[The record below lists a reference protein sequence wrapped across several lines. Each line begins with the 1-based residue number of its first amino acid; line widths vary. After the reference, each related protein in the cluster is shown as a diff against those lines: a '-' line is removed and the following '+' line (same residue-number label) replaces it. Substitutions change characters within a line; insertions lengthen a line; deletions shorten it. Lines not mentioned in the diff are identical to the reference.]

1 MENIYQKGLFDDTEE
16 NKSLLHVVRT
26 QFICE
31 ERKTWE
37 ELFEGYDKLYA
48 LTYSTDC
55 RFMKKLFQKFEYS
68 EVIFGF
74 PNVLNKETQSFFDVP
89 LSVIKYFGRNKN
101 IKNIAEKISNGQVK
115 LLCLHDFKS
124 HAKQYVLES
133 NDGSRHRVITGS
145 ANMSTPAMKGFQ
157 AENFVVDD
165 SDAAFHYYKARYD
178 YMKEHSGEISN
189 NLIIRVATEKIERI
203 EDILSQASIKDIIGT
218 DQAFIVEGVHDDN
231 PDYISTPVAVLNPV
245 VGNLSKKETD
255 DLLGKKDGVNHKLII
270 LPEHLNKQK
279 RLIIESQKVNQEL
292 DEPSLIIN
300 YLNHSIELN
309 GELIESVPDIQDI
322 KRDINCII
330 SYFNGLKNVRGDANK
345 TIADYWLFTC
355 WFYATPFIARL
366 RLIAAKRGY
375 EIPSRL
381 DNFGVIYGNSNAGK
395 TFLIKFLVQSM
406 DGHLRRGVPIKYF
419 TPSRIDRLRN
429 RHNSFPIFF
438 EDASSSKWGSIQE
451 NLIKEDNFGL
461 TENMDNYPC
470 VCACMNHVGSFKN
483 QSKKRCLSI
492 KVESGFDAEDVYDS
506 QEEFKQQIK
515 DVKNDFYKAYLLRML
530 DAVGEIETAML
541 EGKNNIEYNIAVVSS
556 RVIIGMIQEYNGIVP
571 SFMTEIDGKKD
582 IVANNVK
589 YSSGISL
596 LAETIKLRPLDF
608 EIQGDRLIYSPPTS
622 QNADIHYLRIE
633 LPYSWREFDKT
644 QMPRDMIINLR
655 EVLNKGI
662 DVSKIK
668 GYSKPSL
675 FNKIRKEI
683 MKYIK

>member
-133 NDGSRHRVITGS
+133 NDGSRHRIITGS

-165 SDAAFHYYKARYD
+165 SAAAFHYYKTRYD
-178 YMKEHSGEISN
+178 YMKEHSGEISRD
-189 NLIIRVATEKIERI
+189 LIMHVATKKIENVD
-203 EDILSQASIKDIIGT
+203 DILNEGSVKDFVGT
-218 DQAFIVEGVHDDN
+218 DKAIIIETENDDTFDN
-231 PDYISTPVAVLNPV
+231 ISTPVAVLNPAV
-245 VGNLSKKETD
+245 KNLSKKETD
-255 DLLGKKDGVNHKLII
+255 NLLGKKDSVSNKLYI
-270 LPEHLNKQK
+270 LPEHLIRQK
-279 RLIIESQKVNQEL
+279 SLITANQKINQEL

-375 EIPSRL
+375 KSYNRL
-381 DNFGVIYGNSNAGK
+381 NSFGVIYGNSNAGK
-395 TFLIKFLVQSM
+395 TLLIKFLVQSM
-406 DGHLRRGVPIKYF
+406 DGHIRHGLPIKYF
-419 TPSRIDRLRN
+419 TPGRVDRLRCRN
-429 RHNSFPIFF
+429 NSFPIFF
-438 EDASSSKWGSIQE
+438 EDVSPRKWEKMEGDVV
-451 NLIKEDNFGL
+451 KEDNFGL

-470 VCACMNHVGSFKN
+470 VIVCMNHTNSFSN
-483 QSKKRCLSI
+483 ESKKRCLSI
-492 KVESGFDAEDVYDS
+492 KVESGFDEEDVYDN
-506 QEEFKQQIK
+506 QEEFERQIQA
-515 DVKNDFYKAYLLRML
+515 VQNDFYKAYLLRMI
-530 DAVGEIETAML
+530 DAVGEIETAM
-541 EGKNNIEYNIAVVSS
+541 IEKKESIEFNIAVISS
-556 RVIIGMIQEYNGIVP
+556 RLIIEMVKEYNGVIP

-596 LAETIKLRPLDF
+596 LVETIKLRPSDF
-608 EIQGDRLIYSPPTS
+608 KIQGNRLIYSPLSSENT
-622 QNADIHYLRIE
+622 DIKYLRKE
-633 LPYSWREFDKT
+633 LPYRWTEFDKD
-644 QMPRDMIINLR
+644 QMPRDMIINLQ
-655 EVLNKGI
+655 EVLNEGI